1 MHNVIIRMQSIV
13 SCVCLVFVVTC
24 SAIDLNEDLRQ
35 LTLMLPGIYS
45 YNSEQS
51 RNIGKS
57 LERPLNPEQT
67 PAEALTTIPLSATYR
82 PVDISFLNGAFNVY
96 VEQTLH
102 GKTRPHRRWLY
113 SFSIDEST
121 RSIKLQVYNFKDRSL
136 AEKISRNLGALRYLS
151 ERDVTTSSNCDMFWR
166 RLGETFVGTTS
177 RHCMAVVDSK
187 QVMPT

>member
-113 SFSIDEST
+113 SFSID
-121 RSIKLQVYNFKDRSL
+121 
-136 AEKISRNLGALRYLS
+136 
-151 ERDVTTSSNCDMFWR
+151 
-166 RLGETFVGTTS
+166 
-177 RHCMAVVDSK
+177 VVDLYLVCVSNTML
-187 QVMPT
+187 QTSI